1 MAMGRPAPPFVLPD
15 SEGRPVVLADHL
27 GRKAIA
33 LVFYMSYARA
43 GCRVQLGKLSLE
55 VHRIRGLG
63 AEVMAISTD
72 RVEDAR
78 RMAGELGFA
87 FPVLSNPKL
96 DVIYDYSMK
105 QPNSTTADMGYV
117 LIDPAGWVR
126 IRQIDHRFGDHAGEM
141 IQGLERIAGVGA
153 IRR

>member
-33 LVFYMSYARA
+33 LVFYMSYGRD
-43 GCRVQLGKLSLE
+43 GCRVQLGKLRLE
-55 VHRIRGLG
+55 VDRIRGLG
-63 AEVMAISTD
+63 AEVMAISAD
-72 RVEDAR
+72 RAENAH

-87 FPVLSNPKL
+87 FPILSNPKL
-96 DVIYDYSMK
+96 DVIFSYNMK
-105 QPNSTTADMGYV
+105 GPNSTTADMGYV
-117 LIDPAGWVR
+117 LIDTAGRVR
-126 IRQIDHRFGDHAGEM
+126 IRQIDHRFGEHAGEM

-153 IRR
+153 SRQ